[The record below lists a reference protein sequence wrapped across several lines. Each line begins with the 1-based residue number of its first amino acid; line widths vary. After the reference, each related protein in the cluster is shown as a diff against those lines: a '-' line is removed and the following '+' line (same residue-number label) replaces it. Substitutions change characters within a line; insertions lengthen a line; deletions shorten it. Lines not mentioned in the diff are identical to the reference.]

1 MVGMLK
7 GKLFLVAKEEN
18 VIKASK
24 PNESDSKWFRLTF
37 SNQMK
42 SFECTCGESWKV
54 EVEPSKVVDFKA
66 IDIPM
71 MVELECTFDVERDS
85 KGYTK
90 IRLRTYKPVTTGKD
104 RPFK

>member
-24 PNESDSKWFRLTF
+24 PDEKDSKWYRLTF
-37 SNQMK
+37 SNQQK

-54 EVEPSKVVDFKA
+54 EVEPTKVVEFKA

-71 MVELECTFDVERDS
+71 MRELECTFDIEKDS
-85 KGYTK
+85 KGFTK
-90 IRLRTYKPVTTGKD
+90 ARLRTYKPALAGNK
-104 RPFK
+104 